1 MSYGEECLHRI
12 ATLTEAAVE
21 ISFVAPVRELAGLG
35 IGDGMQAAHPIVCLE
50 RGGRI
55 RDSRWR

>member
-1 MSYGEECLHRI
+1 MSSGEKCLHRI
-12 ATLTEAAVE
+12 ATLAEAAVE

-35 IGDGMQAAHPIVCLE
+35 IGDGMQTAHPIG
-50 RGGRI
+50 RGGWI